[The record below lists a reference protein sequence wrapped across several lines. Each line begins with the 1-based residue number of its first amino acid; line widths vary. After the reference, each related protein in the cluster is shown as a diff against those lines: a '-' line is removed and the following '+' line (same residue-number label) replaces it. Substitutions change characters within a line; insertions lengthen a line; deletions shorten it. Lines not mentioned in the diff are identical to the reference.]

1 MRWSPWLGIAAPL
14 IAIPGTAI
22 ASEEEPICADR
33 PGLST
38 PTCTVPAGMI
48 QVETTIADWIRDRSD
63 GVRTEELGIGATAFK
78 YGVTDRFHVEAGVV
92 PYARVRTRGD
102 GESETLSGFGDMWIA
117 AKYRVTSD
125 DAPVQVALYPSVKI
139 PTAKRPLGNG
149 EVEGAI
155 LIPIG
160 YAIPGSELSLVFG
173 PELAL
178 VADEDGSGHHPAMA
192 QVAGFGFPLAPRL
205 SGSAELLASW
215 DWDPA
220 GTVRQYT
227 AGISA
232 AYLISNDVQIDAG
245 VNLGLNRATSD
256 VEIYSGVAFR
266 F

>member
-1 MRWSPWLGIAAPL
+1 MLVAASPAVAQD
-14 IAIPGTAI
+14 
-22 ASEEEPICADR
+22 EEPICADR

-48 QVETTIADWIRDRSD
+48 QVETTIADWIKDRSG
-63 GVRTEELGIGATAFK
+63 GVRTEELTVGETAFK
-78 YGVTDRFHVEAGVV
+78 YGVTDRLHIELSLV
-92 PYARVRTRGD
+92 PYTRVRTRDGD
-102 GESETLSGFGDMWIA
+102 ERETLSGFGDMGIA
-117 AKYRVTSD
+117 AKYKVTGD
-125 DAPVQVALYPSVKI
+125 DAPVQLALYPFVKI
-139 PTAKRPLGNG
+139 PTAKRPVGNG
-149 EVEGAI
+149 EIEGGI

-160 YAIPGSELSLVFG
+160 YAIPGSNLSLVLG

-178 VADEDGSGHHPAMA
+178 VADEDGSGHHLAMA
-192 QVAGFGFPLAPRL
+192 QVVGIGFPLAPRL
-205 SGSAELLASW
+205 SASAEILGSW

-227 AGISA
+227 AGMSA
-232 AYLISNDVQIDAG
+232 AYLLSNDVQIDAG